1 MGMVREIQEKSN
13 GMISRH
19 PRSKNTVLRQL
30 WKNQLSF
37 FGLVVIA
44 IWFLVAIFAPL
55 IAPYPEDAIA
65 SSHIENRLKSL
76 STEHWFGTDDLGR
89 DVFSRVI
96 MGSRLSLSVGVVA
109 IFITMCIGIP
119 LGAIAGYFGG
129 RLDELVMRIT
139 DIFLAFPYLILA
151 MVIAVILKPGLYS
164 AMVAISLT
172 WWPYYTRLVR
182 GQALSLRK
190 QPFVLAAKMMG
201 LSNSR
206 IIFRHILPNCI
217 GPIIVNASLD
227 LGLIILA
234 AAALGFIGV
243 GAQPPVAEWGLMIS
257 QGRQFFMVA
266 PWMMVFPG
274 IAIFLTVLGFNL
286 LGDGLRDILDPQMRP
301 R

>member
-1 MGMVREIQEKSN
+1 MGMVYEIQEKSN
-13 GMISRH
+13 EKTSEH
-19 PRSKNTVLRQL
+19 PKTKNTVLRQL
-30 WKNQLSF
+30 WKNKLSF
-37 FGLVVIA
+37 FGLVVIV
-44 IWFLVAIFAPL
+44 IWFLIAIFAPL
-55 IAPYPEDAIA
+55 IAPFPEDAIA
-65 SSHIENRLKSL
+65 SSHIENRLESL
-76 STEHWFGTDDLGR
+76 STKHWFGTDDLGR

-96 MGSRLSLSVGVVA
+96 MGSRLSLSVGVLA

-129 RLDELVMRIT
+129 KLDELVMRIT
-139 DIFLAFPYLILA
+139 DVFLAFPYLILA

-164 AMVAISLT
+164 AMLAISLT

-206 IIFRHILPNCI
+206 IILRHILPNCI

-234 AAALGFIGV
+234 TASLGFIGV
-243 GAQPPVAEWGLMIS
+243 GAQPPTAEWGLMIS

-266 PWMMVFPG
+266 PWMGIFPG

-286 LGDGLRDILDPQMRP
+286 LGDGLRDILDPQLRP